1 MPRVLEIRSYT
12 LRPGLRDEFHRI
24 VVEQAMPMLK
34 RWNVDVV
41 SSGPSVH
48 DDNSYYLMRAYDSL
62 EHRQQSQDAF
72 YGSDEWI
79 KGPRAAIIAPIETYT
94 SVVIDVN
101 DALLAGLR
109 QL

>member
-1 MPRVLEIRSYT
+1 MPHILEIRSYT
-12 LRPGLRDEFHRI
+12 LKPGTRDEFHRV
-24 VVEQAMPMLK
+24 VVEQSMPMLK

-41 SSGPSVH
+41 SFGPSSH
-48 DDNSYYLMRAYDSL
+48 DGNSYYLMRAYDSL

-94 SVVIDVN
+94 SVAIDVD
-101 DALLAGLR
+101 DALLASLR
-109 QL
+109 RL

>member
-1 MPRVLEIRSYT
+1 MSRVLEIRSYT
-12 LRPGLRDEFHRI
+12 LKSGQRDEFHRV

-41 SSGPSVH
+41 SFGPSKH
-48 DDNSYYLMRAYDSL
+48 DTDSYYLMRAYDSL

-79 KGPRAAIIAPIETYT
+79 NGPRAAIIAPIETYT
-94 SVVIDVN
+94 SVVIDAD
-101 DALLAGLR
+101 DALVALLR
-109 QL
+109 QG